1 MPLVLQ
7 SSSCPAKSQPSSGD
21 LMFLALFLPAEE
33 RFNEHDNSFTD
44 FPEERVLLLHSLKSV
59 SLWECKYKR
68 SFLESPPSTPDEVMY
83 YIQCMSDRELG
94 DTFFKRYD
102 ADMQKQVIDYISD
115 QKTATHLLEHSNNN
129 QGSSD
134 TLTSELLYYAM
145 FQNNIPIDVE
155 EWHLSRLLALLR
167 IFSAKNSQ
175 ATKTNDPRSSA
186 AARSALN
193 MARRS
198 RTNSKG

>member
-1 MPLVLQ
+1 
-7 SSSCPAKSQPSSGD
+7 
-21 LMFLALFLPAEE
+21 
-33 RFNEHDNSFTD
+33 
-44 FPEERVLLLHSLKSV
+44 
-59 SLWECKYKR
+59 
-68 SFLESPPSTPDEVMY
+68 MY

-102 ADMQKQVIDYISD
+102 SDIQKQVIDYISD
-115 QKTATHLLEHSNNN
+115 QKTATHLLEQSNNHHSN
-129 QGSSD
+129 SD
-134 TLTSELLYYAM
+134 VLTSELIYYAM
-145 FQNNIPIDVE
+145 FQNGIPMDVE

-175 ATKTNDPRSSA
+175 ATKSNDPRSSA

-198 RTNSKG
+198 QLKSKG

>member
-1 MPLVLQ
+1 
-7 SSSCPAKSQPSSGD
+7 
-21 LMFLALFLPAEE
+21 MFLALFLPAEE
-33 RFNEHDNSFTD
+33 RFDEHDNSFTD

-102 ADMQKQVIDYISD
+102 SDIQKQVIDYISD
-115 QKTATHLLEHSNNN
+115 QKTATHLLQEASNH

-134 TLTSELLYYAM
+134 VLTSELLYYAM

-198 RTNSKG
+198 RANSKG

>member
-1 MPLVLQ
+1 MKLWH
-7 SSSCPAKSQPSSGD
+7 SFGD

-94 DTFFKRYD
+94 DTFFQRYD
-102 ADMQKQVIDYISD
+102 ADIQKQVIDYISD
-115 QKTATHLLEHSNNN
+115 QKTATHLLEQSSNN